1 MSIELKIIKPP
12 RTGNEPKPKEIYK
25 LKIIKKETE
34 IRVDLTKNEVID
46 LYDELEKTL
55 EIMT

>member
-12 RTGNEPKPKEIYK
+12 RTGNEPKPKEIYE

-34 IRVDLTKNEVID
+34 IKVNLIKNEVIE
-46 LYDELEKTL
+46 LYEELEKTL